1 MTVATRTAT
10 KTAGKA
16 PAKTK
21 TKTKLIPL
29 GDRIVIK
36 PVVQE
41 EVLASGIVIPDTAKE
56 KPQQGEVIAA
66 GPGRLDDNGKRVP
79 MEVKVGD
86 RVLYAKYTGQEIKIE
101 QEEYI
106 VLSEKDVLCKVQ
118 LWPPERKEGEAPR
131 AKQLVS
137 AEEARRSLKAGVDA
151 LADAL

>member
-1 MTVATRTAT
+1 MATRTAT
-10 KTAGKA
+10 RT
-16 PAKTK
+16 PARPAAKPKTK
-21 TKTKLIPL
+21 TKTRPKTKLVPL

-41 EVLASGIVIPDTAKE
+41 EVLASGILIPDTAKE

-66 GPGRLDDNGKRVP
+66 GPGRVDDNGKRVP

-101 QEEYI
+101 REEYI

-118 LWPPERKEGEAPR
+118 L
-131 AKQLVS
+131 
-137 AEEARRSLKAGVDA
+137 
-151 LADAL
+151 